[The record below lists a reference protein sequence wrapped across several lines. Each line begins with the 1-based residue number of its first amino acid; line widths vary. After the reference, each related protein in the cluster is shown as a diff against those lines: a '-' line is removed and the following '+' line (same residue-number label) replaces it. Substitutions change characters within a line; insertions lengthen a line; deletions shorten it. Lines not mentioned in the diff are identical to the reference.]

1 MRVILPAR
9 PQLRVKA
16 HPGFDS
22 QRLAYLAAAVERDI
36 AAGLYFGGVIS
47 VQRDGQ
53 PAFLQAF
60 GHSSESKQRV
70 VALDS
75 VFNLFSVTKAFT
87 NILVFQAIER
97 GLLTL
102 TTPIAKIIPEFSG
115 GLRNRITIFHLLTH
129 IAGLPSLFE
138 ARPGM
143 YIDRL
148 AEVIAAICEA
158 ALPIEAAGMR
168 VDYAPLFNHALLGEA
183 ARRVDTKQRSYR
195 DILRDDLFEPL
206 GMQDTSMGV
215 RRDLRPR
222 HLIPE
227 FRGNYPINHLGH
239 SNLGPN
245 GAFEEEEAEMPWV
258 GCVST
263 AADMMRFAEMLR
275 GAGTLDGKRVVSRA
289 LVERARTIWTGDK
302 PNDFY
307 ANAIR
312 AAGGIAPPA
321 NIGLGFSVRG
331 PQMGTSMF
339 GTLGSPGTFGAHG
352 AGTTIFWVDPER
364 DITFVG
370 LMTGLMTTVE
380 NLWRWQRLSDI
391 VLAAAL

>member
-1 MRVILPAR
+1 MTG
-9 PQLRVKA
+9 

-22 QRLAYLAAAVERDI
+22 RQLEELTAAVERDI
-36 AAGLYFGGVIS
+36 AADLYFGGVIS
-47 VQRDGQ
+47 LKRGGQ
-53 PAFLQAF
+53 PAYFKTF
-60 GHSSESKQRV
+60 GHSGPAKQRP
-70 VALDS
+70 VAPDS
-75 VFNLFSVTKAFT
+75 VFSLFSVTKAFT

-102 TTPIAKIIPEFSG
+102 TTPVAKVIPEFSG
-115 GLRNRITIFHLLTH
+115 GLRDRITFFHLLTH
-129 IAGLPSLFE
+129 SAGLPSLFE

-148 AEVIAAICEA
+148 PEVIAAICEA

-183 ARRVDTKQRSYR
+183 ARRVDPKKRSYR
-195 DILRDDLFEPL
+195 QMLKEDVFDPL
-206 GMQDTSMGV
+206 GMKDTSMGV
-215 RRDLRPR
+215 RRDLKPR

-227 FRGNYPINHLGH
+227 FRGNYPIHHLGH

-245 GAFEEEEAEMPWV
+245 GAFEEEDAEMPWV

-263 AADMMRFAEMLR
+263 VGDMMRFAEMLR
-275 GAGTLDGKRVVSRA
+275 CGGTLDGARIVSRTM
-289 LVERARTIWTGDK
+289 VEHARTIWTGDK
-302 PNDFY
+302 PNEFY

-321 NIGLGFSVRG
+321 NIGLGFSIRG

-339 GTLGSPGTFGAHG
+339 GTLASPGTFGAHG
-352 AGTTIFWVDPER
+352 AGTTIVWVDPER
-364 DITFVG
+364 DISFVG
-370 LMTGLMTTVE
+370 LMTGLMKTID